1 MPSSPVLEFKAVT
14 NAEGNVTVYE
24 LDKVIQK
31 LMTFFIKDF
40 NVLKDYPLTL
50 IISFDEAHP
59 LAMEE
64 DGPWTK
70 FSELRHALRIIHLYP
85 CFSIFLSTTGK
96 ISQFMP
102 GPRNDP
108 SGRVQEGLLTLT
120 SPFCELGFDQLAK
133 RACLGQTTLETISSL
148 EFMASLGHP
157 L

>member
-1 MPSSPVLEFKAVT
+1 MPLSPVLEFKAVT
-14 NAEGNVTVYE
+14 DAEGNVTVYE

-31 LMTFFIKDF
+31 LMTFLIQDF

-64 DGPWTK
+64 NDGPWTK
-70 FSELRHALRIIHLYP
+70 FSELRCALRIIHLYP

-108 SGRVQEGLLTLT
+108 SG
-120 SPFCELGFDQLAK
+120 
-133 RACLGQTTLETISSL
+133 
-148 EFMASLGHP
+148 
-157 L
+157 